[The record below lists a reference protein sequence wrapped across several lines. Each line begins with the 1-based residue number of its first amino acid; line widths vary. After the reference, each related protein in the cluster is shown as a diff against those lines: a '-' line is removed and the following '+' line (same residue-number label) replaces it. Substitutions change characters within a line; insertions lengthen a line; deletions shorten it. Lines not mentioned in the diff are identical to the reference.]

1 MMKNKTRKN
10 FFIILMSSFA
20 VLSVVILIIWKLDEM
35 SLRAD
40 TIPPDYIECTVTEVD
55 DKLLLT
61 KVLNDKSIHYESNE
75 QVVLDFSKIRDDQ
88 GELLSASEI
97 EKYLAPFQIGDNI
110 SVKFT
115 VADSFDSS
123 KRKHVIKVPGS
134 YSINE
139 L

>member
-1 MMKNKTRKN
+1 
-10 FFIILMSSFA
+10 MSYEVNESP
-20 VLSVVILIIWKLDEM
+20 L
-35 SLRAD
+35 
-40 TIPPDYIECTVTEVD
+40 DYIECTVTEVD

-88 GELLSASEI
+88 GKLLSASEI
-97 EKYLAPFQIGDNI
+97 EKYLAPFQIGDNV

-123 KRKHVIKVPGS
+123 KGKHVIKVPGS
-134 YSINE
+134 YSING